1 MWKVKAYSSEY
12 FEEMLEMAQEQ
23 YGAENDIANADFL
36 QHQYFQNPAGGALI
50 DLAWDDESGTLA
62 GQYII
67 WPMRMK
73 IFGKQYISA
82 HALNILT
89 REKYRGQKIF
99 SRLGETSCQKQKKY
113 GIALCYATPN
123 PNSYP
128 GYISKLL
135 FKEICPMPLMLRPLR
150 LSQMAAE
157 YLNKPVLNNV
167 LTPANCLFGISE
179 KNSSYQFCVIKND
192 NLQLVDEFWKMVNG
206 KYNIMNIRDSAYVR
220 FRYLEM
226 PRRQYYP
233 CVAMYQGKPVCFAV
247 GRIMEVAGMQCAML
261 ADFLFQDGFEDAA
274 KSLVRHILVQL
285 KKKGASLAGCLMLE
299 HTQEY
304 QVLKKLGFIRCP
316 KKLEPQPFPLLVRRF
331 DESIAESKLVN
342 RQNWFFTMGDYDVI

>member
-36 QHQYFQNPAGGALI
+36 QHQYFQNPAGSAIINLAL
-50 DLAWDDESGTLA
+50 DVDDNQVA
-62 GQYII
+62 GQYVV
-67 WPMRMK
+67 WPMRFMVLK
-73 IFGKQYISA
+73 EEKKCVHSLNTLTGK
-82 HALNILT
+82 
-89 REKYRGQKIF
+89 KYRGQGIF
-99 SRLGETSCQKQKKY
+99 TGLAEATYQQDIQNGHVF
-113 GIALCYATPN
+113 CYATPN
-123 PNSYP
+123 PNSFP
-128 GYISKLL
+128 GFINKLH
-135 FKEICPMPLMLRPLR
+135 FKHICEVPLMLRPLCP
-150 LSQMAAE
+150 SKMAAE
-157 YLNKPVLNNV
+157 YLNKPALNTILKPV
-167 LTPANCLFGISE
+167 NCLFGVSE
-179 KNSSYQFCVIKND
+179 KKNKYQFCEIKSE
-192 NLQLVDEFWKMVNG
+192 NLQIVDEFWKTVCG
-206 KYNIMNIRDSAYVR
+206 KYNIMNVRDSTFVR

-233 CVAMYQGKPVCFAV
+233 YVVMYQGKAVCFAV

-304 QVLKKLGFIRCP
+304 KVLKNLGFIRCP
-316 KKLEPQPFPLLVRRF
+316 KKFEPQPFPLLVRRF

-342 RQNWFFTMGDYDVI
+342 SQNWFFTMGDYDVI